1 MAAMNS
7 NVNTESHPQQQT
19 KDAKDASNDAKETN
33 PNSQSKI
40 QDTLQV
46 QFTTKIADKSMQCDD
61 TIYAL
66 TSKLR
71 PQALSQV
78 VNHVLNNKDESQC
91 VDFDFLID
99 NKYLRTPL
107 AQHLSENE
115 ISSEQTILI
124 EYIEK
129 TIEPSAKT
137 NNQHPDWV
145 SCVDAI
151 RANTF
156 ITGCYDGVIRVWKP
170 SDTDTSQTTLFCQHR
185 GHISPIK
192 GITALYS
199 SKNVYY
205 FSSVAKDRSVKVFG
219 LNESTK
225 QVKQVGKI
233 DVKSANQ
240 SHRFT
245 VECCSAPYPS
255 KVFATGSADREIK
268 IYRLRNKDTVDT
280 EGPAMKK
287 RKLNA
292 GEAQLNTF
300 VEDESSNK
308 SSSISNTSSL
318 KSLSKSKAF
327 TKTFGVAL
335 DSIPWDKQP
344 LVVANHMQ
352 FAPHHVHSPHAPPQ
366 WLQNTENLPPKVPH
380 TNSVNSSSTTSS
392 SNSFGITF
400 ANTSNQ
406 TAMTSTNKPLLNKSI
421 TKPLSN
427 DTFFH
432 VNTKPKRKKFS
443 IKTKGKGKR
452 KGKRKQKQLKWFEN
466 QAIFQKTKVLGTLFH
481 RVWKKVD
488 WKSVSKDDVAWDKL
502 TAFERGTMALA
513 VKGEPMRIDDINK
526 FITENVSG
534 RIDGTGTMIL
544 CATRSGKACAAYE
557 DGYYF
562 VLSDTEDSDD
572 EDASDAEDTPGEICK
587 AMWDCIIDN
596 SPFLKSL
603 KSD

>member
-1 MAAMNS
+1 MAAHALYNYQTDIDLE
-7 NVNTESHPQQQT
+7 NERYQQAILDLKRIYHHYHQYL
-19 KDAKDASNDAKETN
+19 DRL
-33 PNSQSKI
+33 
-40 QDTLQV
+40 LQV
-46 QFTTKIADKSMQCDD
+46 LMTELNHKHQMELH
-61 TIYAL
+61 AL
-66 TSKLR
+66 FVQHQMELR
-71 PQALSQV
+71 P
-78 VNHVLNNKDESQC
+78 VLEEPMSPPNN
-91 VDFDFLID
+91 
-99 NKYLRTPL
+99 T
-107 AQHLSENE
+107 A
-115 ISSEQTILI
+115 SS
-124 EYIEK
+124 
-129 TIEPSAKT
+129 
-137 NNQHPDWV
+137 
-145 SCVDAI
+145 
-151 RANTF
+151 F
-156 ITGCYDGVIRVWKP
+156 
-170 SDTDTSQTTLFCQHR
+170 DTS
-185 GHISPIK
+185 
-192 GITALYS
+192 
-199 SKNVYY
+199 
-205 FSSVAKDRSVKVFG
+205 
-219 LNESTK
+219 
-225 QVKQVGKI
+225 
-233 DVKSANQ
+233 
-240 SHRFT
+240 
-245 VECCSAPYPS
+245 
-255 KVFATGSADREIK
+255 DRETK

>member
-1 MAAMNS
+1 MAAHALYNYQTDIDLENERYQQAILDLKRIYHHYHQYLDRLLQVLMTELNHKHQMELHALFVQHQMELRPVLEEPMS
-7 NVNTESHPQQQT
+7 PPNNT
-19 KDAKDASNDAKETN
+19 ASSFDTSDRETN
-33 PNSQSKI
+33 
-40 QDTLQV
+40 
-46 QFTTKIADKSMQCDD
+46 
-61 TIYAL
+61 
-66 TSKLR
+66 
-71 PQALSQV
+71 
-78 VNHVLNNKDESQC
+78 
-91 VDFDFLID
+91 
-99 NKYLRTPL
+99 
-107 AQHLSENE
+107 
-115 ISSEQTILI
+115 
-124 EYIEK
+124 
-129 TIEPSAKT
+129 
-137 NNQHPDWV
+137 
-145 SCVDAI
+145 
-151 RANTF
+151 
-156 ITGCYDGVIRVWKP
+156 
-170 SDTDTSQTTLFCQHR
+170 
-185 GHISPIK
+185 
-192 GITALYS
+192 
-199 SKNVYY
+199 
-205 FSSVAKDRSVKVFG
+205 
-219 LNESTK
+219 
-225 QVKQVGKI
+225 
-233 DVKSANQ
+233 
-240 SHRFT
+240 
-245 VECCSAPYPS
+245 
-255 KVFATGSADREIK
+255 

-308 SSSISNTSSL
+308 SSSISNTSY
-318 KSLSKSKAF
+318 
-327 TKTFGVAL
+327 
-335 DSIPWDKQP
+335 
-344 LVVANHMQ
+344 
-352 FAPHHVHSPHAPPQ
+352 VHSPHAPPQ

-587 AMWDCIIDN
+587 AMWDC
-596 SPFLKSL
+596 
-603 KSD
+603 